1 MESDVCYGQ
10 VAKAS
15 NQPLDKN
22 GLNRQHSVQY
32 YMLISFPILTL
43 SRVAQ
48 NNHPLFL
55 SSKSYVN
62 YKFAYQIFVIN
73 NKYSKDKF
81 HLQYTQTTSISGV
94 RRNEF
99 TGAGQTWFRQ
109 RDLSFLKESLV
120 AITVLPT
127 IAGDIGISL
136 LPYTLDSSFFRW
148 NLQE

>member
-1 MESDVCYGQ
+1 
-10 VAKAS
+10 
-15 NQPLDKN
+15 
-22 GLNRQHSVQY
+22 
-32 YMLISFPILTL
+32 MLISFPILTL

-62 YKFAYQIFVIN
+62 YKFAHQIFVIN
-73 NKYSKDKF
+73 NKYSKDIF

-136 LPYTLDSSFFRW
+136 LPCTLDSSFFRW